1 MRRSYEFMIS
11 NLLEMSEAG
20 RAEIR
25 IPGLPRIMK
34 LRSWLTTALA
44 LFILAVSASADPQR
58 EATLMVGTMAPSG
71 SSAPYADGGLLLAGR
86 LSQRVPSFP
95 ALSFWAEADVQV
107 FNENG
112 SSLFQ
117 TKVQSN
123 AYAGVVGAQLGSASD
138 RALIRPRVAVGLGLY
153 GVETRRTLLGG
164 SSQFNDTS
172 SANQSVDFRL
182 RPGMKASTGVDFFFS
197 SGWGLGVEFFWEDI
211 FALRSADPKN
221 NVSGS
226 VQFQGASFCVVLP
239 LGHK

>member
-1 MRRSYEFMIS
+1 MNS
-11 NLLEMSEAG
+11 NLPVISQAG

-25 IPGLPRIMK
+25 FHVFRGKTL
-34 LRSWLTTALA
+34 LRSLLTLALVLSILAGTAL
-44 LFILAVSASADPQR
+44 ADPQR
-58 EATLMVGTMAPSG
+58 EATLMVGTLAPSG

-95 ALSFWAEADVQV
+95 ALSFWAEAEVQV
-107 FNENG
+107 FNESG
-112 SSLFQ
+112 SSFFQ

-138 RALIRPRVAVGLGLY
+138 RALIRPRMAVGLGIY

-182 RPGMKASTGVDFFFS
+182 RPGMKASTGIDFFFS
-197 SGWGLGVEFFWEDI
+197 SGWGFGVELFWEDI